1 MENQGSTLP
10 SKVYPKPSRQISSY
24 RVDICADSGVGLL
37 WVQKVK
43 WAEEAGIRQWPH
55 QALIPPS
62 QAGCWSLS
70 LQSPTLEKQG
80 ADLWGYPIHLPD

>member
-1 MENQGSTLP
+1 MGWISLQQEQTDGCQNPGGPVTCTPRSELVGGDVEKQDSTLP

-43 WAEEAGIRQWPH
+43 WAEEAGIR
-55 QALIPPS
+55 
-62 QAGCWSLS
+62 
-70 LQSPTLEKQG
+70 
-80 ADLWGYPIHLPD
+80 